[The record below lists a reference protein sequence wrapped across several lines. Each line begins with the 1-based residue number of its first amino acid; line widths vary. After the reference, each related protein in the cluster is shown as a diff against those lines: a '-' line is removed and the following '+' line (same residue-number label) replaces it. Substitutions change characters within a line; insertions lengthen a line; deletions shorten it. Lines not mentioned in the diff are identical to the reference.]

1 MRKLWDEILA
11 ILKAP
16 FVGQVDLLQLFLL
29 TGVVIIFSGLWFVM
43 LHNMRR
49 IASEVEV

>member
-1 MRKLWDEILA
+1 MKKLWNDIVA

-16 FVGQVDLLQLFLL
+16 FVGQVDLIQLFLL
-29 TGVVIIFSGLWFVM
+29 TGIVIVFAGLWFVM
-43 LHNMRR
+43 LHNMRH